1 MTQPKVEH
9 GRFIAPSQKTWRPTR
24 WVRAVICALAAAFF
38 AWPGSSRADED
49 LEPNWI
55 PAITIGIALA
65 NQRGEGTLTNS
76 VRRAGTGIL
85 DPGGDCPTPVTGC
98 TVNGSES
105 IRAGVVNFGAQLTGP
120 AFSDEWPGRPR
131 LFAHAGYQHWTAPN
145 TKIFKE
151 ANPDDPFAPPAITN
165 PNLLRRLEPEDWK
178 GQGQVLGYEVEDA
191 WWAGLGVA
199 FTVPVPLIDR
209 DIEVK
214 PSFDYYGQT
223 ATVSGLVKHVE
234 ATPSPLPTVRNG
246 QFDLITLA
254 SLEGTTL
261 HAVGPRLALETE
273 LYRRGPVAISMYLD
287 AMFYWF
293 LNDRTVQFSSQAARV
308 QVIDNDGTQLSDGG
322 RFVDPNAY
330 MDVDFSQDQMLG
342 QGGIGFR
349 VSWLGF

>member
-1 MTQPKVEH
+1 MTQRVME
-9 GRFIAPSQKTWRPTR
+9 GRC
-24 WVRAVICALAAAFF
+24 VRALRRKRRRSTRGLRTGSCALVAALF
-38 AWPGSSRADED
+38 AAPGPIRAQAEA
-49 LEPNWI
+49 EPDWI
-55 PAITIGIALA
+55 PALTIGIALA

-85 DPGGDCPTPVTGC
+85 DPGDDCPTPVTGC
-98 TVNGSES
+98 AIDGSES
-105 IRAGVVNFGAQLTGP
+105 IRAGVLNFGAQLTGP
-120 AFSDEWPGRPR
+120 VLGNDWPGRPR
-131 LFAHAGYQHWTAPN
+131 PFVHAGYQYWTAPS
-145 TKIFKE
+145 TKILKE
-151 ANPDDPFAPPAITN
+151 ANPDDPFAPPAITSS
-165 PNLLRRLEPEDWK
+165 NLLQRLEPEDWK
-178 GQGQVLGYEVEDA
+178 GQGEVVGYEVEDA

-199 FTVPVPLIDR
+199 FTVPVPLLDR

-246 QFDLITLA
+246 QFDLITIAALQ
-254 SLEGTTL
+254 GTTL

-273 LYRRGPVAISMYLD
+273 LYRRGSVALSMYVD

-293 LNDRTVQFSSQAARV
+293 LNDRTVRFSSQAARV
-308 QVIDNDGTQLSDGG
+308 RVVDNDGTQLTDGG
-322 RFVDPNAY
+322 QFIDPNAF
-330 MDVDFSQDQMLG
+330 MNVDFSQEQVLA